1 MCQMSV
7 VYEKNGSTETVMENV
22 TFLEAIAG
30 GIRVSTLFEEPRL
43 VAAAYVKK
51 IDVMGGKVVLAALG
65 EEKNG

>member
-51 IDVMGGKVVLAALG
+51 IDVMGGKVILAALG

>member
-7 VYEKNGSTETVMENV
+7 VYEKNGATETVMENV
-22 TFLEAIAG
+22 TLLEAIAG

-51 IDVMGGKVVLAALG
+51 IDVMGGKVILAALG